1 MAAQRQGERARREET
16 ETVWLPPP
24 PHGGRRGGEFTQT
37 AAEAGCRGW
46 GRGDE
51 AFVFLGPVQAWED
64 ESVLEMETGDDCVR
78 MLTDRPGG
86 GEQGQRRSAALRRAG
101 HACGVGACGED
112 QPHLVASRSSAKNR
126 VW

>member
-1 MAAQRQGERARREET
+1 MALQRQGERARREET
-16 ETVWLPPP
+16 ETAPPP
-24 PHGGRRGGEFTQT
+24 PPTEAAGEANSHRRP

-64 ESVLEMETGDDCVR
+64 ENVLEMETGDDCVT

-112 QPHLVASRSSAKNR
+112 QPHLVASRSSAKNGAR
-126 VW
+126 